1 MECGMKLLLRFISVI
16 LLSLLVLAALVA
28 TGWIALA
35 LWYRIPGPE
44 YVRGA
49 AAGLWLVFVLAI
61 ISLGRKSLLA
71 SVGLF
76 VLSLVVV
83 GIWWHSIKPSLDRDW
98 ATDVSRTV
106 TGSVENSIVTL
117 QNVRNFNWTSDT
129 VADAKWETRQYDLN
143 KLNEAD
149 MVLSYWGM
157 DAIAHTLISF
167 GFEDGQRVVF
177 SVETRREKTESYSS
191 IAGFFKTYELAFLAA
206 DERDILYLRT
216 NMRKED
222 TYLYPLDIPKQ
233 AMRALFLN
241 YVNSADQLAKQPK
254 FYDTITTN
262 CTTVV
267 FDLARQIEPGIPTDY
282 RVLLSGYL
290 PGYLAE
296 HGASVWKLPE
306 PELRARAAIS
316 AKGQAAGNSPADYSS
331 AIRQ

>member
-1 MECGMKLLLRFISVI
+1 MATIFII
-16 LLSLLVLAALVA
+16 AALIV
-28 TGWIALA
+28 TGWISLG
-35 LWYRIPGPE
+35 LWYRIPGPDL
-44 YVRGA
+44 VRGA
-49 AAGLWLVFVLAI
+49 ASGLWLVFVLAI
-61 ISLGRKSLLA
+61 LSLGRKAPLA

-76 VLSLVVV
+76 LLSLVFV
-83 GIWWHSIKPSLDRDW
+83 GVWWHSIKPSLDRDW
-98 ATDVSRTV
+98 AVDVSRTV
-106 TGSVENSIVTL
+106 TGTVDNNIVTL
-117 QNVRNFNWTSDT
+117 QNVRNFNWISDAE
-129 VADAKWETRQYDLN
+129 ADAKWETRQYDLN

-316 AKGQAAGNSPADYSS
+316 AKAQAAGNSPPDYSS

>member
-1 MECGMKLLLRFISVI
+1 MKYLLRLVSIFLLVI
-16 LLSLLVLAALVA
+16 LALIAVIV
-28 TGWIALA
+28 TGWITLA
-35 LWYRIPGPE
+35 LWYRIPGPDI
-44 YVRGA
+44 VHGA
-49 AAGLWLVFVLAI
+49 ASGLWLIFVLAI
-61 ISLGRKSLLA
+61 LSLGRKSPLA

-76 VLSLVVV
+76 LLSLVFV
-83 GIWWHSIKPSLDRDW
+83 GIWWQSIKPSLDRDW
-98 ATDVSRTV
+98 AVDVSRTV
-106 TGSVENSIVTL
+106 TGTVDNNIVTL
-117 QNVRNFNWTSDT
+117 QNVRNFNWISDAE
-129 VADAKWETRQYDLN
+129 ADAKWETRQYDLN
-143 KLNEAD
+143 KINEAD

-306 PELRARAAIS
+306 AELRKRAAIS
-316 AKGQAAGNSPADYSS
+316 AKGQAAGNSPTDYSGV
-331 AIRQ
+331 IRQ

>member
-1 MECGMKLLLRFISVI
+1 MKLLFPIISVI
-16 LLSLLVLAALVA
+16 LLTLLVFAALVVS
-28 TGWIALA
+28 GWITLA
-35 LWYRIPGPE
+35 LWYRIPGLDII
-44 YVRGA
+44 RGA
-49 AAGLWLVFVLAI
+49 ASGLWLIFVLAI
-61 ISLGRKSLLA
+61 ISLARKLPLA

-76 VLSLVVV
+76 LLSLVFI
-83 GIWWHSIKPSLDRDW
+83 GIWWQSITPSLDRDW
-98 ATDVSRTV
+98 AVDVSKTV
-106 TGSVENSIVTL
+106 TGTVDNNIVTL
-117 QNVRNFNWTSDT
+117 QNVRNFNWTSDSA
-129 VADAKWETRQYDLN
+129 ADAKWETRQYDLN

-157 DAIAHTLISF
+157 DAIAHTLVSF

-241 YVNSADQLAKQPK
+241 YVNSADQLARQPK

-306 PELRARAAIS
+306 PELRKRAAIS
-316 AKGQAAGNSPADYSS
+316 AKAQAAGNSPADYSS
-331 AIRQ
+331 VIRQ

>member
-1 MECGMKLLLRFISVI
+1 MKYLLRLMGILLLVI
-16 LLSLLVLAALVA
+16 LALIAVIA
-28 TGWIALA
+28 TGWITLA
-35 LWYRIPGPE
+35 LWYRIPGSDL
-44 YVRGA
+44 VRSA
-49 AAGLWLVFVLAI
+49 ASGLWLLFVLAI
-61 ISLGRKSLLA
+61 LSLGRKSPLT
-71 SVGLF
+71 SVVLF
-76 VLSLVVV
+76 LMSLVVV
-83 GIWWHSIKPSLDRDW
+83 GIWWQSIKPSLDRDW
-98 ATDVSRTV
+98 AVDVSRTV
-106 TGSVENSIVTL
+106 TGTVDDNIVTL
-117 QNVRNFNWTSDT
+117 QNVRNFHWTSDSA
-129 VADAKWETRQYDLN
+129 ADARWETRQYDLN

-241 YVNSADQLAKQPK
+241 YVNSADQLAKQPQ

-306 PELRARAAIS
+306 AELRKRAAIS
-316 AKGQAAGNSPADYSS
+316 SKAQAAGNEPADYSNV
-331 AIRQ
+331 IRQ